1 MFVFVSH
8 VEEVIGKGMMVMF
21 AKTRWVD
28 VAYDEVDMGDG
39 DAFGCGF

>member
-1 MFVFVSH
+1 MFVGH
-8 VEEVIGKGMMVMF
+8 VEEVVGKGVVVMV
-21 AKTRWVD
+21 ADSRRVG